1 MTVGETRK
9 LNEPGVELRQTL
21 DEIAVSAVYRIE
33 LWVIS
38 LHTSMQNG

>member
-1 MTVGETRK
+1 MVEARE
-9 LNEPGVELRQTL
+9 LNEPEVELRQTVN
-21 DEIAVSAVYRIE
+21 ETAVSELYRIE